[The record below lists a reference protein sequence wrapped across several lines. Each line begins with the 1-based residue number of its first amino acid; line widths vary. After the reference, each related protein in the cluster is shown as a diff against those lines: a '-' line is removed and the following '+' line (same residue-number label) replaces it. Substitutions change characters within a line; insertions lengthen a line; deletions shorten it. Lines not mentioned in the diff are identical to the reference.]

1 MNSHIHTQGRG
12 KHAQVQSCQ
21 WCRPDPLS
29 QGCDGCP
36 LASPEQPGQ
45 PAPPPRL
52 SQEGEICPGEETDR
66 LGDKTPIAGTRTAA
80 ATAPRTGH
88 GDGVGREPCCPSVCA
103 CGSVLVLPT
112 WSPGRQGALGR
123 AQVQTASPDWKR
135 LMPGQHQAFCKSQSQ
150 CAESA
155 TTACTVAPQDEVT
168 SRTGGF
174 MQTLLTGTGVA
185 RLL

>member
-123 AQVQTASPDWKR
+123 AQVQTALWPDVTGRGGCQGSTRPSASPRVSVQKVPPRPVLWLLRMKSR
-135 LMPGQHQAFCKSQSQ
+135 PGQEDLCRHC
-150 CAESA
+150 
-155 TTACTVAPQDEVT
+155 
-168 SRTGGF
+168 
-174 MQTLLTGTGVA
+174 
-185 RLL
+185 